1 MHELKKIE
9 PDKETY
15 NWLQRIVLNLLLM

>member
-15 NWLQRIVLNLLLM
+15 TGCNESFLISY